1 MSKIAMKSITKILF
15 ITAIFGILLYY
26 INIRYLINFKSKIL
40 ILRNFY
46 LKLKLKFKLKIKS
59 IRRNKI
65 VESLPLGEGARGPA
79 RGRMRGGVPA
89 AVRQWAIT
97 QTLPSSVA
105 CGRQL
110 LPQGEKP
117 SNYVTPY

>member
-46 LKLKLKFKLKIKS
+46 LKLKFKLKLK
-59 IRRNKI
+59 NQKQK
-65 VESLPLGEGARGPA
+65 EE
-79 RGRMRGGVPA
+79 
-89 AVRQWAIT
+89 
-97 QTLPSSVA
+97 
-105 CGRQL
+105 
-110 LPQGEKP
+110 
-117 SNYVTPY
+117 